1 MPRLP
6 SLRAQEASEPGGRA
20 LGLGAGAARDHSSR
34 RAQRLLPGRFGE
46 ARKYLRSSSEA
57 PRSEVC
63 FSPVFCA
70 R

>member
-6 SLRAQEASEPGGRA
+6 SLRAQEAPAPGGRA
-20 LGLGAGAARDHSSR
+20 LGVGAGAARDHSSR
-34 RAQRLLPGRFGE
+34 RAQRLLPGRFGDT
-46 ARKYLRSSSEA
+46 RKYLRTSSEA
-57 PRSEVC
+57 PWSEVC